1 MEAFQEIVPYL
12 ALGIGTGIYGIL
24 VGAGGGVILAPSLM
38 IFFGVDP
45 TIAAGTSL
53 ALVSVNSIS
62 GTLAYKRTGFIDLRS
77 GLLFAL
83 AAVPGSIFA
92 PLILDYAPAGLFKIL
107 FGILLLSLG
116 ILIGL
121 KPESRERESSEAFED
136 FKLSKPPAFSSMP
149 DWLQFTMAK
158 RRIVAKKGR
167 VFVFE
172 FNESLGTAFNIVLG
186 FISSF
191 FGTGGGFLR
200 TPVLVSVFGFPV
212 QVAVATSIFALSIY
226 STVGAGVHA
235 YLGNVDWYPAFVWS
249 GMGLIIG
256 GQVGARLMEVIRGIW
271 ILRILLLIVLVMG
284 IQLIIQGVWPQTS
297 SFTLVH

>member
-1 MEAFQEIVPYL
+1 MEVFQGIVPYL
-12 ALGIGTGIYGIL
+12 VLGIGTGIYGIL

-38 IFFGVDP
+38 IFLGVDP

-53 ALVSVNSIS
+53 TLVSVNSIS

-77 GLLFAL
+77 GLFFAL
-83 AAVPGSIFA
+83 AAVPGSILA
-92 PLILDYAPAGLFKIL
+92 PLALDYAPAGLFKIL
-107 FGILLLSLG
+107 FGILLLGLA

-136 FKLSKPPAFSSMP
+136 FKLSKPSAFNSMP
-149 DWLQFTMAK
+149 DWLQFTMTK
-158 RRIVAKKGR
+158 RRIVATKGR
-167 VFVFE
+167 IFVFE

-200 TPVLVSVFGFPV
+200 TPALVSVFGFPV

-226 STVGAGVHA
+226 STIGAGIHA
-235 YLGNVDWYPAFVWS
+235 YLGNVDWYPTFVWS
-249 GMGLIIG
+249 GIGLIIG
-256 GQVGARLMEVIRGIW
+256 GQIGARLMEIIKGIW

-284 IQLIIQGVWPQTS
+284 IQLIIQGLWPQTF

>member
-1 MEAFQEIVPYL
+1 MEVFQEIIPYL
-12 ALGIGTGIYGIL
+12 VLGIGTGIYGIL

-62 GTLAYKRTGFIDLRS
+62 GTFAYKRTGFIDLRS

-83 AAVPGSIFA
+83 AAVPGSILA
-92 PLILDYAPAGLFKIL
+92 PLALDYAPAGLFKIL
-107 FGILLLSLG
+107 FGILLLGLA

-121 KPESRERESSEAFED
+121 KPESRERENSESFED
-136 FKLSKPPAFSSMP
+136 SKLSKPPAFTSMP

-158 RRIVAKKGR
+158 RRIVASKGR
-167 VFVFE
+167 IFVFE

-226 STVGAGVHA
+226 STIGAGVHA

-249 GMGLIIG
+249 GIGLIIG
-256 GQVGARLMEVIRGIW
+256 GQIGARLMELIRGIW

-284 IQLIIQGVWPQTS
+284 IQLIIQGLWPQTS